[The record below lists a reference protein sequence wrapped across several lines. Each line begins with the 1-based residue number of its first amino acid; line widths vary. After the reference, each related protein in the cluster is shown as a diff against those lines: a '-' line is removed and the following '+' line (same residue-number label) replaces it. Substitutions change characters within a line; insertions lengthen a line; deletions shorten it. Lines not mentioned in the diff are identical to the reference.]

1 MNYNDISDSMLRESA
16 KRVRS
21 AMLKSLP
28 EPEMCHH
35 KFSHKFEIKMKQLI
49 KRNQKAVRSKYI
61 IRSIAAMLTLVIF
74 GTFIWFMSNSEA
86 QADFLRWAIEL
97 FHDTAVYQFFG
108 GKIDRDLPEY
118 TFGWLPEGFSQEV
131 AEADPD
137 ITIIIASDT
146 DGNTFIFEYQFM
158 DERSTRTELSRGNL
172 LSRTVT
178 VHKSPAHFYS
188 DSAVGASSEL
198 IWMEDDI
205 VFCLS
210 STMGEEVMLDVAEH
224 ITIKK

>member
-1 MNYNDISDSMLRESA
+1 MNNYDLTDPMLQASS
-16 KRVRS
+16 KRVRQ
-21 AMLKSLP
+21 AMLSALP
-28 EPEMCHH
+28 EPESCQH
-35 KFSHKFEIKMKQLI
+35 KFSRKFEIKMKRLI
-49 KRNQKAVRSKYI
+49 RRNQKPIRSKYFT
-61 IRSIAAMLTLVIF
+61 RSTAAMLTLVF
-74 GTFIWFMSNSEA
+74 LGAFIWFMSNSEA
-86 QADFLRWAIEL
+86 KADFIRWAREL

-158 DERSTRTELSRGNL
+158 DERSTRTELSKGNL

>member
-1 MNYNDISDSMLRESA
+1 MNNYDLTDSMLQASS
-16 KRVRS
+16 KRVRQ
-21 AMLKSLP
+21 AMLSTLP
-28 EPEMCHH
+28 EPESCQH
-35 KFSHKFEIKMKQLI
+35 KFSRKFEIKMKRLI
-49 KRNQKAVRSKYI
+49 RRNQKPVRSKYLT
-61 IRSIAAMLTLVIF
+61 RSIAAILTLVLF
-74 GTFIWFMSNSEA
+74 GAFICFMSNSEA
-86 QADFLRWAIEL
+86 QADFIRWAREL
-97 FHDTAVYQFFG
+97 FHDTAVYHFFG
-108 GKIDRDLPEY
+108 GQINKALPEY
-118 TFGWLPEGFSQEV
+118 TFGWLPKGFSQEV

-146 DGNTFIFEYQFM
+146 DGNSFILEYQFM
-158 DERSTRTELSRGNL
+158 DERSTLTELSRGNL

-210 STMGEEVMLDVAEH
+210 STMEEEIMLKVAEH